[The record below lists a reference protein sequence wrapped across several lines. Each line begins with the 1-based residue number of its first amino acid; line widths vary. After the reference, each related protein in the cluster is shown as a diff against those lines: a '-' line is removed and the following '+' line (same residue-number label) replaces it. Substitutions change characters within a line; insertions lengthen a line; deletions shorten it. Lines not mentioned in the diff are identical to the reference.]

1 MSSKTKSE
9 SPTPPEWVDAK
20 EAQRIFCIGKSTL
33 YYLATCG
40 KIRSSSL
47 RDRGKKRGKRLFDYD
62 SIKKHIE
69 SKVEGGLC
77 REH

>member
-1 MSSKTKSE
+1 M
-9 SPTPPEWVDAK
+9 SPTTKTETTPPPEWVDAK
-20 EAQRIFCIGKSTL
+20 EARRIFCIGRSTL
-33 YYLATCG
+33 YSLADAG

-69 SKVEGGLC
+69 RNVEGGS
-77 REH
+77 RHEH